1 MEANRGKQIV
11 SGMMWRFAEKITAQ
25 SVSFIVSIVLAR
37 ILMPDDYGV
46 VAIVCVFT
54 AIAEIFVTS
63 GLGTALIQKKNATQ
77 VDFSTVFWCN
87 LALSCVIYAVIFF
100 IRRLSNMCL
109 LPDQL
114 LYPYTI
120 TLHGE

>member
-1 MEANRGKQIV
+1 MESNRGKQIV

-77 VDFSTVFWCN
+77 IDFSTVFWCN
-87 LALSCVIYAVIFF
+87 LALSCII
-100 IRRLSNMCL
+100 L
-109 LPDQL
+109 
-114 LYPYTI
+114 
-120 TLHGE
+120 